1 METEQELT
9 VEEYEHLLAQ
19 YENSFKNL
27 QEGQII
33 RGRVLTITPS
43 EVIVDIG
50 YKSEGIIPLSEFTD
64 FSGQVTIKQGDP
76 VDVLLERTE
85 DQNGYVVL
93 SKDKAEKMKVWDE
106 VEKSYRSGSTVRG
119 RVIDRIK
126 GGLAVDI
133 GVKAFLPGSLVDVK
147 PVKNLEALRG
157 KDLDFKVISVD
168 KKRGNIVLSRKAV
181 VEVEQEARKK
191 ETLQL
196 LEEGRVLRGTV
207 KNLTDYGAFVDL
219 GGLDGLLHVTDMS
232 WGRVNH
238 PSDLVKVGD
247 EIDVV
252 VLKFDRETERVSLG
266 TKQLTED
273 PWAHVPEKYP
283 AGSRVT
289 GRITNVTDYGAFV
302 ELEDGVEGLVHVSE
316 MSWSKKIKNPSKVVS
331 PGDTVEAVV
340 SDVNPEARRISLS
353 LKDTLPDPWESV
365 AQKYT
370 VGSRVAGKVRNLT
383 DFGAFV
389 ELEEGID
396 GLVHVSDMSWT
407 RRVKHPSEVL
417 KKGDDVEAI
426 ITSIDQENRR
436 ISLSIKEFQPNDWQT
451 FKEKHQP
458 GDLVEGVVT
467 RIADFG
473 VFVQIEGLVEGLM
486 HVSETPLPRG
496 EKPQDHFKEGDPVRA
511 RILRIED
518 AEMKV
523 GLSGVGVDDAPA
535 AAATADAEAVPVAS
549 EAPAAPKRRREAP
562 AAKRRRRKRLRRP
575 SPSRPPRRSARRKR
589 RTRPHTSSRPGW
601 GRGERRGA
609 DDEGGTD
616 RARSGGDGRHKEA
629 GRSDRG
635 HRLRGHRPIPQGRP
649 EDRAAGIRILPAAGA
664 GRPDGPQPQD
674 RREGLRSREED
685 SLLQAGQGAEGTDQP
700 VMPDVLF
707 APWRYEYLVS
717 DKETHC
723 IFCAAAASENDEE
736 SLVVHRGRA
745 RVRRAQPVSVHERPR
760 HGGALCPRGLVLGL
774 EPRDPRRADRDGG
787 PGPEDPGRGVPD
799 GRTQRRRQLR
809 LRGRRGRG
817 QPLPR
822 ARRSALAGRHELH
835 DRHGG
840 NARRSRGARSDA
852 APARAALRGSGGVVS
867 SETSLS
873 VRTRSPWL
881 VAVLAWLVPGL
892 GHVMLGRRRTGM
904 AFAAI
909 VTLTFLAGVSFQG
922 RLYSVEPGQPL
933 TILATFAVYGS
944 GILNL
949 VARGLSDNPGGA
961 ILSPTYEYGCAYL
974 LTAGLMNLLLVLDA
988 WDIATGKKR

>member
-1 METEQELT
+1 MTGENDKGGRRAGPTQTETEEQELSPQ
-9 VEEYEHLLAQ
+9 EYEHLLAQ

-33 RGRVLTITPS
+33 RGRVLTVTPS

-50 YKSEGIIPLSEFTD
+50 YKSEGIIPVTEFTD
-64 FSGQVTIKQGDP
+64 FSGNVMVKPGDA

-147 PVKNLEALRG
+147 PVKNLESLRG
-157 KDLDFKVISVD
+157 RDLDFKVISVD

-181 VEVEQEARKK
+181 VEIEQEAKKK

-238 PSDLVKVGD
+238 PSDLVKVAD

-273 PWAHVPEKYP
+273 PWTHVPDRYP
-283 AGSRVT
+283 PGSRVT
-289 GRITNVTDYGAFV
+289 GRVTNVTDYGAFV
-302 ELEDGVEGLVHVSE
+302 ELEEGVEGLVHVSE
-316 MSWSKKIKNPSKVVS
+316 MSWSKKVKNPAKVVS

-340 SDVNPEARRISLS
+340 SDVNRDARRISLS

-365 AQKYT
+365 LAKYK
-370 VGSRVAGKVRNLT
+370 VGDSVSGKVRNLT

-389 ELEEGID
+389 EIEEGVD

-417 KKGDDVEAI
+417 KKGDDVQAM

-458 GDLVEGVVT
+458 GEVVEGAVT

-473 VFVQIEGLVEGLM
+473 VFVQVDGLIEGLM
-486 HVSETPLPRG
+486 HVSETGLPRG

-511 RILRIED
+511 RILRIDD

-523 GLSGVGVDDAPA
+523 GLSALNVEAAASPA
-535 AAATADAEAVPVAS
+535 AAAESTPTPAAAEPEAAAAPEAAAQPEAAAAPS
-549 EAPAAPKRRREAP
+549 EAPSVEGTEGEPTTK
-562 AAKRRRRKRLRRP
+562 KK
-575 SPSRPPRRSARRKR
+575 
-589 RTRPHTSSRPGW
+589 RTRKKPK
-601 GRGERRGA
+601 
-609 DDEGGTD
+609 D
-616 RARSGGDGRHKEA
+616 
-629 GRSDRG
+629 
-635 HRLRGHRPIPQGRP
+635 
-649 EDRAAGIRILPAAGA
+649 
-664 GRPDGPQPQD
+664 
-674 RREGLRSREED
+674 
-685 SLLQAGQGAEGTDQP
+685 
-700 VMPDVLF
+700 
-707 APWRYEYLVS
+707 
-717 DKETHC
+717 
-723 IFCAAAASENDEE
+723 AASE
-736 SLVVHRGRA
+736 G
-745 RVRRAQPVSVHERPR
+745 
-760 HGGALCPRGLVLGL
+760 
-774 EPRDPRRADRDGG
+774 
-787 PGPEDPGRGVPD
+787 
-799 GRTQRRRQLR
+799 
-809 LRGRRGRG
+809 
-817 QPLPR
+817 
-822 ARRSALAGRHELH
+822 
-835 DRHGG
+835 
-840 NARRSRGARSDA
+840 
-852 APARAALRGSGGVVS
+852 
-867 SETSLS
+867 
-873 VRTRSPWL
+873 
-881 VAVLAWLVPGL
+881 
-892 GHVMLGRRRTGM
+892 
-904 AFAAI
+904 
-909 VTLTFLAGVSFQG
+909 
-922 RLYSVEPGQPL
+922 
-933 TILATFAVYGS
+933 
-944 GILNL
+944 
-949 VARGLSDNPGGA
+949 
-961 ILSPTYEYGCAYL
+961 
-974 LTAGLMNLLLVLDA
+974 
-988 WDIATGKKR
+988 

>member
-1 METEQELT
+1 MPGENDKGGRETEPMETEQELT
-9 VEEYEHLLAQ
+9 PQEYQYLLAQ
-19 YENSFKNL
+19 YESSFKNL

-43 EVIVDIG
+43 DVIVDIG
-50 YKSEGIIPLSEFTD
+50 YKSEGMIPLSEFTD
-64 FSGQVTIKQGDP
+64 FSGQVTIKPGDP

-106 VEKSYRSGSTVRG
+106 VERSYRSGSTVRG

-133 GVKAFLPGSLVDVK
+133 GVKAFLPGSLVDIK

-247 EIDVV
+247 EIEVV

-289 GRITNVTDYGAFV
+289 GRVTNVTDYGAFV
-302 ELEDGVEGLVHVSE
+302 ELEGGVEGLVHVSE
-316 MSWSKKIKNPSKVVS
+316 MSWSKKIKNPAKVVS
-331 PGDTVEAVV
+331 PGDTVEAIV

-365 AQKYT
+365 AAKYP
-370 VGSRVAGKVRNLT
+370 VGSRVSGKVRNLT

-389 ELEEGID
+389 EIEEGID

-426 ITSIDQENRR
+426 ITSVDQENRR

-458 GDLVEGVVT
+458 GDIVNGVVT
-467 RIADFG
+467 RVADFG

-486 HVSETPLPRG
+486 HVSETPIGRG
-496 EKPQDHFKEGDPVRA
+496 QKPQEHYKEGDPVRA

-518 AEMKV
+518 PEMKV
-523 GLSGVGVDDAPA
+523 GLSGLNLEEPSAPPAAPEPPAAAPA
-535 AAATADAEAVPVAS
+535 AEAAP
-549 EAPAAPKRRREAP
+549 APEQVAAPK
-562 AAKRRRRKRLRRP
+562 K
-575 SPSRPPRRSARRKR
+575 
-589 RTRPHTSSRPGW
+589 
-601 GRGERRGA
+601 
-609 DDEGGTD
+609 
-616 RARSGGDGRHKEA
+616 
-629 GRSDRG
+629 
-635 HRLRGHRPIPQGRP
+635 
-649 EDRAAGIRILPAAGA
+649 
-664 GRPDGPQPQD
+664 
-674 RREGLRSREED
+674 
-685 SLLQAGQGAEGTDQP
+685 
-700 VMPDVLF
+700 
-707 APWRYEYLVS
+707 
-717 DKETHC
+717 
-723 IFCAAAASENDEE
+723 
-736 SLVVHRGRA
+736 
-745 RVRRAQPVSVHERPR
+745 
-760 HGGALCPRGLVLGL
+760 
-774 EPRDPRRADRDGG
+774 
-787 PGPEDPGRGVPD
+787 
-799 GRTQRRRQLR
+799 
-809 LRGRRGRG
+809 
-817 QPLPR
+817 
-822 ARRSALAGRHELH
+822 
-835 DRHGG
+835 
-840 NARRSRGARSDA
+840 RRSRKKADEA
-852 APARAALRGSGGVVS
+852 AK
-867 SETSLS
+867 E
-873 VRTRSPWL
+873 
-881 VAVLAWLVPGL
+881 
-892 GHVMLGRRRTGM
+892 
-904 AFAAI
+904 
-909 VTLTFLAGVSFQG
+909 
-922 RLYSVEPGQPL
+922 
-933 TILATFAVYGS
+933 
-944 GILNL
+944 
-949 VARGLSDNPGGA
+949 
-961 ILSPTYEYGCAYL
+961 
-974 LTAGLMNLLLVLDA
+974 
-988 WDIATGKKR
+988 